1 MGGVYRRRAAPAMF
15 DFADGEKIALAKR
28 KKYV

>member
-15 DFADGEKIALAKR
+15 DFADGEKNRIGQAEKTG
-28 KKYV
+28 